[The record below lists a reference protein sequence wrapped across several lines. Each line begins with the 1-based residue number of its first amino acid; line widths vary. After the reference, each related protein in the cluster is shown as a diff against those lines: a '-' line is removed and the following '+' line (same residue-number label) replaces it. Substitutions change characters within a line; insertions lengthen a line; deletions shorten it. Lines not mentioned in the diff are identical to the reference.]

1 MVPDVGETIMKR
13 VGNEAL
19 RRRRRNTRARSNNAF
34 TAACEKISIAD
45 FLEGFP
51 VVVVNGGV

>member
-1 MVPDVGETIMKR
+1 MKR